1 MKIQRLIR
9 FTCADVEQKVAVI
22 KLLRAASGLGLKET
36 KDLVEET
43 MNGTMGEPVV
53 SQVPCGWADQ
63 NEFDNWH
70 RDMIGM
76 GVTIFGEID
85 ATKPLPNETV
95 EKLVGSAQQLIIDCI
110 MLQAWEMARDLI
122 NVLERHDGR
131 NGDQNG

>member
-1 MKIQRLIR
+1 MKIQRIIR

-22 KLLRAASGLGLKET
+22 KLVRAASGLGLKEA
-36 KDLVEET
+36 KELVEET
-43 MNGTMGEPVV
+43 MAPYDKAISKAPMG
-53 SQVPCGWADQ
+53 WKDQ
-63 NEFDNWH
+63 LEFDEWH
-70 RDMIGM
+70 RDMIGN

-85 ATKPLPNETV
+85 TTKLDDETI

>member
-1 MKIQRLIR
+1 MRIQRLIR

-22 KLLRAASGLGLKET
+22 KLVRAASGLGLKEA

-43 MNGTMGEPVV
+43 MGLADGAV
-53 SQVPCGWADQ
+53 SQAACGWADQ

-70 RDMIGM
+70 RDMIGN

-85 ATKPLPNETV
+85 TTKLPDETV

>member
-9 FTCADVEQKVAVI
+9 FTCTDVEQKVPVI
-22 KLLRAASGLGLKET
+22 KLVRAATGLGLKET

-43 MNGTMGEPVV
+43 MGKLDVGV
-53 SQVPCGWADQ
+53 SQAPCGWADQ

-70 RDMIGM
+70 RDMIGL

-85 ATKPLPNETV
+85 MTKLPAETV
-95 EKLVGSAQQLIIDCI
+95 EKLVGSVQQLIIDCI

-131 NGDQNG
+131 SGD

>member
-1 MKIQRLIR
+1 
-9 FTCADVEQKVAVI
+9 
-22 KLLRAASGLGLKET
+22 LLRAASGLGLKET

-43 MNGTMGEPVV
+43 MGQHDDTV

-70 RDMIGM
+70 RDMIGN

-85 ATKPLPNETV
+85 TTKLPEETI
-95 EKLVGSAQQLIIDCI
+95 EKLVGTTQQLIIDCI
-110 MLQAWEMARDLI
+110 MMQAWEMARDLI

-131 NGDQNG
+131 SGD